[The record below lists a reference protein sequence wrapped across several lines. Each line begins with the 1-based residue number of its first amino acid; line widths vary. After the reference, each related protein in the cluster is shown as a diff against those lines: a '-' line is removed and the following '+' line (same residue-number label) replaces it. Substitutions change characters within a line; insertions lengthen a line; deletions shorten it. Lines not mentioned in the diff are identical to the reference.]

1 MSGHSKWANIKHRKE
16 ATDKKRAQVFSK
28 LLKTIAIVAR
38 DDNNPESNQTLR
50 GAIERAHKYN
60 VPNENIQR
68 ALKKSQE
75 SLDLERILLEAYG
88 PEGSAILIEATTD
101 NRNRTIPEI
110 KKILKDHS
118 AKWAQPG
125 SVLWAFEKDATGYHP
140 KFPQTLSPKSEGA
153 LLALFEALDDHDDID
168 ELYTSATLEE

>member
-28 LLKTIAIVAR
+28 LLKAIAIVAR
-38 DDNNPESNQTLR
+38 DDNNPESNPTLR
-50 GAIERAHKYN
+50 TAIERAHKYN

-75 SLDLERILLEAYG
+75 SSSLEQILLEAYG

-110 KKILKDHS
+110 KKILKDHN
-118 AKWAQPG
+118 AKWAEPG
-125 SVLWAFEKDATGYHP
+125 SVLWAFEKNEEGYHP
-140 KFPQTLSPKSEGA
+140 KFPQTLSPKSEEV
-153 LLALFEALDDHDDID
+153 LLALFEDLDDHDDVV
-168 ELYTSATLEE
+168 ELFTSAALSE